1 MHETKELANNS
12 HEVIIKMKSK
22 DKTNYPGQIETQ
34 PYTMERSSAH
44 INPKN
49 EEKGKLEAKENKEED
64 YTVEDND
71 AYDGGC

>member
-12 HEVIIKMKSK
+12 H
-22 DKTNYPGQIETQ
+22 
-34 PYTMERSSAH
+34 MERSSAH

-49 EEKGKLEAKENKEED
+49 EEKGKLEAKENKEEN